1 MDVRILHTRVLSP
14 LQLEQIDELWNR
26 NYPVN
31 LKDRFRL
38 LLVETTHQNHYL
50 LLNCNNK
57 LLGWAMDFERDDEIW
72 FSIIVDKAE
81 QGKGYGKQLV
91 DSLKEKNSIINGWVI
106 DTDTDLLHDGS
117 NYISP
122 LPFYQQQGFVVHT
135 DKRIDTPII
144 SAVKVSWQKNK

>member
-1 MDVRILHTRVLSP
+1 MDVRIVHTRVLTP

-26 NYPVN
+26 NYPIS
-31 LKDRFRL
+31 LKDRFKL

-50 LLNCNNK
+50 FLNCNNK

-81 QGKGYGKQLV
+81 RGKGYGKQLV
-91 DSLKEKNSIINGWVI
+91 DALKEKNLIINGWVI
-106 DTDTDLLHDGS
+106 DHDNDVLSDGS
-117 NYISP
+117 TYQSP
-122 LPFYQQQGFVVHT
+122 LAFYQSLGFEVQA
-135 DKRIDTPII
+135 DKRIETPII